1 MSRKITGSYA
11 RKEPEAMVKY
21 KIEELDFIF
30 IYEHKVRELENLCLL
45 KYELDRRG
53 YKSKIVHIEDAEA
66 LKAMRPIY
74 HAKVVVTMAC
84 YQNSSIEWHTKNF
97 VKFDKLIDLQ
107 WENIVFPM
115 DEKDKK
121 AFKNY
126 SGVAKDV
133 VRISWGEMNKKRML
147 EVAGMDPKKVKM
159 IGHVGMDFLREELK
173 GYYRTKE
180 DVLQEYGIPADKKIF
195 LFISPYFSDKHTEE
209 YLVEMCKRFGEGW
222 RYYYQD
228 CMLPSKKIIL
238 DWMSKVCEQR
248 EDIVFI
254 YRPHPG
260 EESRQA
266 DEMMRK
272 YANFKVIG
280 TQSVKQWILISDK
293 IYTGNSSTFVEAFFG
308 RKMCYLLFP
317 VPVPVDYE
325 LAFLKEADK
334 IQTFEEFE
342 KTTHDDDRPFPVSEK
357 LIDEVYTI
365 DWDKP
370 SYIKFADM
378 AEEVIRNPYY
388 NLTREQLKAYY
399 HKMGPAEKLTKALTK
414 VTPLYNVYLTM
425 LESDRPRWKWLET
438 KREDRRKLERI
449 AHDFEKTSEEEIAA
463 VIAKIAGE
471 LQAK

>member
-1 MSRKITGSYA
+1 
-11 RKEPEAMVKY
+11 MVKY

-53 YKSKIVHIEDAEA
+53 YKTKIVHIEDAEA

-133 VRISWGEMNKKRML
+133 VRISWGERNKKRML
-147 EVAGMDPKKVKM
+147 DVAGMDPRKVKM

-180 DVLQEYGIPADKKIF
+180 DVLKEYDIPTDKKIF
-195 LFISPYFSDKHTEE
+195 LFISPYFSDEHTEE

-238 DWMSKVCEQR
+238 DWMSKICEQR

-266 DEMMRK
+266 NEMTQK

-317 VPVPVDYE
+317 IPVPEDYE

-334 IQTFEEFE
+334 IQNFDEFE
-342 KTTHDDDRPFPVSEK
+342 KTTHEDDRPFPVSEK

-365 DWDKP
+365 DWEKP
-370 SYIKFADM
+370 SYVKFADM
-378 AEEVIRNPYY
+378 AEEVIKNPYY
-388 NLTREQLKAYY
+388 NLTKEQLKAYY

-414 VTPLYNVYLTM
+414 ITPLYNVYLTM
-425 LESDRPRWKWLET
+425 LESSSPGWKWLEK
-438 KREDRRKLERI
+438 KREDRKKLEQI
-449 AHDFEKTSEEEIAA
+449 AHDFEKTSDEEIAA
-463 VIAKIAGE
+463 IIGKIAGE
-471 LQAK
+471 LKTK

>member
-1 MSRKITGSYA
+1 
-11 RKEPEAMVKY
+11 MVKY

-53 YKSKIVHIEDAEA
+53 YKTKIVHIEDAEA

-74 HAKVVVTMAC
+74 YAKVVVTMAC

-133 VRISWGEMNKKRML
+133 VRISWGERNKKRML
-147 EVAGMDPKKVKM
+147 DVAGMDPRKVKM

-180 DVLQEYGIPADKKIF
+180 DVLKEYDIPTDKKIF
-195 LFISPYFSDKHTEE
+195 LFISPYFSDEHTEE

-238 DWMSKVCEQR
+238 DWMSKICEQR

-266 DEMMRK
+266 DEMTQK

-317 VPVPVDYE
+317 IPVPEDYE
-325 LAFLKEADK
+325 LAFLKKADK
-334 IQTFEEFE
+334 IQNFDEFE

-365 DWDKP
+365 DWEKP
-370 SYIKFADM
+370 SYVKFADM
-378 AEEVIRNPYY
+378 AEEVIKNPYY
-388 NLTREQLKAYY
+388 NLTKEQLKAYY

-414 VTPLYNVYLTM
+414 ITPLYNVYLTM
-425 LESDRPRWKWLET
+425 LESSSPGWKWLEK
-438 KREDRRKLERI
+438 KREDRKKLEQI
-449 AHDFEKTSEEEIAA
+449 AHDFEKTSDEEIAA
-463 VIAKIAGE
+463 IIGKIAGE
-471 LQAK
+471 LKTK